1 MSMTQE
7 QTTTPESKKTF
18 FRTKDLNQAAF
29 LWTQDGVR
37 LVRMQGSLEGGNTIY
52 FQFEMEMSEE
62 DLQNLQFR
70 YANNEC
76 LIEPNLYVSKQNAL
90 RDLLHSGLGI
100 QIKKRNTK

>member
-1 MSMTQE
+1 MSNE
-7 QTTTPESKKTF
+7 VSLPPETGKSF

-29 LWTQDGVR
+29 LWSQPGVR

-52 FQFEMEMSEE
+52 FQFELTMSEI

-70 YANNEC
+70 FANNEC
-76 LIEPNLYVSKQNAL
+76 LVEPNLFVTKQNAL

-100 QIKKRNTK
+100 QIKKRGSQ